1 MFSCARSLH
10 PSLPSSCNSHTILPL
25 SATQLLLML
34 DSSNLCDLLFMLVT
48 HDLLNLS
55 STATKAAELPEAM
68 IVNVAVEN
76 ATESLNANE

>member
-1 MFSCARSLH
+1 
-10 PSLPSSCNSHTILPL
+10 
-25 SATQLLLML
+25 ML
-34 DSSNLCDLLFMLVT
+34 DCSNLRDLLFMLVP